1 MRRIQI
7 RPTGMELPKPML
19 TVPTRRRRHPLVLAV
34 LAVALVACQSTTGS
48 SSDASVQPAESDA
61 PSAAA
66 SVPASAPS
74 SEAAFPVT
82 IEHRYGTTTIESE
95 PQRIVTVG
103 LVEQDALLALGI
115 VPVATTEWFGEYPGS
130 VWPWAQD
137 ELGDRPAPGSLGDAT
152 AINIEAILD
161 QDPDLVIA
169 LYSGMTEEEYTTL
182 SSQVPVIA
190 QPADVIDYGIGWED
204 LTITVGRAV
213 GKQAEAEA
221 LVAEVEAAF
230 ATAREEH
237 PEFVGASA
245 VAATPY
251 EGVYVYGPQD
261 ARGRFL
267 TQLGFELPPDLVAVT
282 GEEYGGTVSPERADL
297 LDLDVVIWLDAE
309 GVEDYGGPL
318 YESFA
323 VHTEGREV
331 HLSSFDDP
339 LGGATSFVTVL
350 SVPYLLDGLIPKIAA
365 AIDGDPATPVP

>member
-1 MRRIQI
+1 MD
-7 RPTGMELPKPML
+7 
-19 TVPTRRRRHPLVLAV
+19 TVPTRRRGHPLVLAA

-61 PSAAA
+61 PASAAA
-66 SVPASAPS
+66 SDASG
-74 SEAAFPVT
+74 EAAFPVT

-103 LVEQDALLALGI
+103 LVEQDALLALDI

-137 ELGDRPAPGSLGDAT
+137 ELGDRPAPATVGDAT
-152 AINIEAILD
+152 AVNIEAILD
-161 QDPDLVIA
+161 QDPDLVLA
-169 LYSGMTEEEYTTL
+169 LYSSLTEEEYTTL

-204 LTITVGRAV
+204 LTVTVGRAV
-213 GKQAEAEA
+213 GKEAEA
-221 LVAEVEAAF
+221 RALVEEVEAAF
-230 ATAREEH
+230 VTAQEDY
-237 PEFVGASA
+237 PEFVGAGA

-267 TQLGFELPPDLVAVT
+267 TALGFELPSDLVAVT

-297 LDLDVVIWLDAE
+297 LDLDLVIWLDAE

-350 SVPYLLDGLIPKIAA
+350 SVPYLLDGLLPKLAA

>member
-1 MRRIQI
+1 MR
-7 RPTGMELPKPML
+7 T
-19 TVPTRRRRHPLVLAV
+19 TAARRHPLLIGALALV
-34 LAVALVACQSTTGS
+34 LVACQSTVGPS
-48 SSDASVQPAESDA
+48 SSASSQPASGE
-61 PSAAA
+61 PAA
-66 SVPASAPS
+66 SEPAASAS
-74 SEAAFPVT
+74 ADAAAFPVT
-82 IEHRYGTTTIESE
+82 IEHRYGETVISE
-95 PQRIVTVG
+95 APERIVTVG

-137 ELGDRPAPGSLGDAT
+137 ELGDRPAPESVGDAT

-182 SSQVPVIA
+182 SAQVPVIA

-204 LTITVGRAV
+204 VTTIVGRAV
-213 GKQAEAEA
+213 GMEAEAEA
-221 LVAEVEAAF
+221 LVADVKARFVEAQ
-230 ATAREEH
+230 EDN

-245 VAATPY
+245 VVATPY

-267 TQLGFELPPDLVAVT
+267 SSLGFELPADLVEVT
-282 GEEYGGTVSPERADL
+282 GEEYGGTLSMERTDL
-297 LDLDVVIWLDAE
+297 LDVDLIIWLDTE

-318 YESFA
+318 YSSFA

-331 HLSSFDDP
+331 FLSSFDDP

-350 SVPYLLDGLIPKIAA
+350 SLPYLLDGLLPKMSA
-365 AIDGDPATPVP
+365 AIDGDPATEVP